1 MDPDMVTRLRGIA
14 NGSLSPKHRVTRVTD
29 PPPAAP
35 HEDLAASTDRKL
47 GFVTR
52 ATRATHGETVMAHNS
67 SDIGSC
73 QERVTSRSE
82 LKRLDPIVAD
92 ELEERAAVAQH
103 EGGFPAEFALAFAH
117 LQVNTPGDVDEEVW
131 QRAVDAMGRVLDQCR
146 ERAQMQFMARY

>member
-1 MDPDMVTRLRGIA
+1 MDPDMVTRLREIA
-14 NGSLSPKHRVTRVTD
+14 NGSLSRKHRVARVTD

-52 ATRATHGETVMAHNS
+52 ATRGETVMAHDS

-82 LKRLDPIVAD
+82 LKRLDPFVAD